1 LGLNLIT
8 GPANAGKVALLLRR
22 YLDVLPQ
29 EPYLIVPNRS
39 DVEERERELLALQ
52 PALLAGWIGTFDD
65 LFKRIARGVQDTRRV
80 ASDAQR
86 ALIVRRALAGRS
98 LNGLGRSARFGGFAD
113 ALLSTLGELESGLLD
128 PGDLDGE
135 LASLYAGYRAELDRL
150 ELWDADLLRRHAA
163 ERVAN
168 ELDAWHGEP
177 VFAYGFEDLTGAEW
191 ALLQALAGRSEVTVS
206 IPYEAGRTVFT
217 SLTRTI
223 EDLASLADGR
233 IEELPPAFDH
243 VAEPAL
249 AHLERALFGT
259 VNGPLRG
266 EAAAPPPIDGAL
278 RFFESAG
285 KRGALELVGEELL
298 ALLRSGVAPEEIG
311 VVCPSL
317 ERWQA
322 PLETAFG
329 TLGVPYALE
338 TYARLDKIPY
348 GQALLSLLRFAW
360 LGGDRADLY
369 SFLRSPY
376 SGLTR
381 QNVDFLEG
389 RLRGRAVESSD
400 RVEEETIRLRD
411 GQPLPVLEAL
421 RSAATPLEA
430 VAGLATSML
439 RAAYGLEKPPAGEV
453 SRQDIRAH
461 DAVMRLLGELRGWT
475 ELDGTL
481 APEEIVAAIERG
493 EVRRSSTREAGRVAV
508 VDLLRART
516 RRFDFVFLLG
526 LEEGSLPRRGHESPF
541 LADDARRD
549 LDGRSGARL
558 ARPDQVAR
566 DRYLFY
572 TACTRATRRVYL
584 VREAAT
590 DEGSPREASPFWDEV
605 QSLFP
610 NDDVARW
617 TRRRPLSNLAWTLEE
632 APTERER
639 LRAVALRAAD
649 DAPTA
654 EAIAAANG
662 WDRRL
667 ARALRAF
674 ERRTR
679 IRHPQVLEQLR
690 ARTTFGVTELERF
703 ADCSSI
709 WFVERLIDPKS
720 IDAKVDARLRGSI
733 AHQVLFRFFSGLP
746 KELGADRV
754 EAERIEEALVFLRRC
769 LDDAVQGVRIELTDL
784 QERELRHGLW
794 RDLEAFVR
802 EEGEAELQFLPR
814 RFEVLFGSERSA
826 PELQRG
832 LTLDPGLR
840 LSGKIDRIDVDPF
853 SARGIVQDYKAG
865 KHAHSAQQ
873 IETEKR
879 LQIPLYMLVLRD
891 LIGIEPLGGLYRPLS
906 GERKARGLLREEAR
920 EDGLPGFAKNDYLG
934 EEQFWQRVEGAREL
948 AVAIVNRIHDGDVT
962 HDPKGGDCPTWCEL
976 APMCR
981 VKRA

>member
-22 YLDVLPQ
+22 YLEVLPE

-39 DVEERERELLALQ
+39 DVEERERELLELQ

-65 LFKRIARGVQDTRRV
+65 LFARIARGGRDSRRV
-80 ASDAQR
+80 ASETQR

-113 ALLSTLGELESGLLD
+113 ALLSTIGELESGLLD
-128 PGDLDGE
+128 PNDLDGE
-135 LASLYAGYRAELDRL
+135 LASLYAAYRAELDRL
-150 ELWDADLLRRHAA
+150 VLWDADLLRRHAA

-168 ELDAWHGEP
+168 ELEAWNGEP

-191 ALLQALAGRSEVTVS
+191 SLLQALAGRSEVTVS
-206 IPYEAGRTVFT
+206 IPYEPGRTVFT
-217 SLTRTI
+217 SLSRTI
-223 EDLASLADGR
+223 EDLAALAAGR
-233 IEELPPAFDH
+233 IEELPPAFDR

-249 AHLERALFGT
+249 AHLERTLFNDDP
-259 VNGPLRG
+259 V
-266 EAAAPPPIDGAL
+266 ASPPIDGAL
-278 RFFESAG
+278 RFFEGAG

-298 ALLRSGVAPEEIG
+298 ALLRAGVAPEEIG

-338 TYARLDKIPY
+338 TYARIDKTAY

-360 LGGDRADLY
+360 LGGTRSDLY

-389 RLRGRAVESSD
+389 RLRGRAVESPE

-421 RSAATPLEA
+421 RSAPTRLEA
-430 VAGLATSML
+430 VAGLAASMV
-439 RAAYGLEKPPAGEV
+439 RAAYGVEKPPAGEL

-461 DAVMRLLGELRGWT
+461 DAVMRLLGELRGWG

-481 APEEIVAAIERG
+481 AAEEIVAAIERT
-493 EVRRSSTREAGRVAV
+493 EVRRSSTREAGRVTV

-516 RRFDFVFLLG
+516 RRFEFVFVLG

-541 LADDARRD
+541 LGDDARRD

-558 ARPDQVAR
+558 TRPDQVVR

-610 NDDVARW
+610 KDDILRW
-617 TRRRPLSNLAWTLEE
+617 TRRRPVSSLAWTLED

-639 LRAVALRAAD
+639 LRAVALRAAAD
-649 DAPTA
+649 VPAA

-662 WDRRL
+662 WDRKL
-667 ARALRAF
+667 TRALRAF
-674 ERRTR
+674 ERPTR
-679 IRHPQVLEQLR
+679 ITHPLVLADLR

-709 WFVERLIDPKS
+709 WFLERLIGPKS
-720 IDAKVDARLRGSI
+720 IDARVDARLRGSV
-733 AHQVLFRFFSGLP
+733 AHQILFRFFSGLP

-754 EAERIEEALVFLRRC
+754 KPDRIEDALVFLRRC
-769 LDDAVQGVRIELTDL
+769 LDQALEGVRMELTDL

-802 EEGEAELQFLPR
+802 EEAASELQLEPR

-832 LTLDPGLR
+832 LELGEGLS

-891 LIGIEPLGGLYRPLS
+891 LIGIEPVGGLYQPLS
-906 GERKARGLLREEAR
+906 GERKPRGLLRADAR
-920 EDGLPGFAKNDYLG
+920 DDGLPGFAKNDYLD
-934 EEQFWQRVEGAREL
+934 EEEFWQRVDGAREL
-948 AVAIVNRIHDGDVT
+948 AVAIVERIREGDVT

>member
-22 YLDVLPQ
+22 YLEVLPE

-52 PALLAGWIGTFDD
+52 PALLGGWIGTFDD
-65 LFKRIARGVQDTRRV
+65 LFRQIARSRELRRV
-80 ASDAQR
+80 AGDAQR

-113 ALLSTLGELESGLLD
+113 ALLSTIGELESGLLD
-128 PGDLDGE
+128 PNDLDGE
-135 LASLYAGYRAELDRL
+135 LASLYAAYRGELDRL
-150 ELWDADLLRRHAA
+150 DLWDDDLLRRHAA

-168 ELDAWHGEP
+168 ELDAWTGEP

-206 IPYEAGRTVFT
+206 IPYEPGRTVFA
-217 SLTRTI
+217 SLSRTI
-223 EDLASLADGR
+223 EDLAALADGR
-233 IEELPPAFDH
+233 IEELPAASDRI
-243 VAEPAL
+243 AEPAL
-249 AHLERALFGT
+249 AHLERTLFG
-259 VNGPLRG
+259 
-266 EAAAPPPIDGAL
+266 EATSAATASPIDGAL

-298 ALLRSGVAPEEIG
+298 TLLRSGVAPEDIG
-311 VVCPSL
+311 IVFPSL

-338 TYARLDKIPY
+338 TYTRLDKTPY
-348 GQALLSLLRFAW
+348 GQALMSLLRFAW
-360 LGGDRADLY
+360 LGGDRGDLY

-376 SGLTR
+376 SGFTR

-389 RLRGRAVESSD
+389 RLRGRAVESPE

-411 GQPLPVLEAL
+411 GQPLAALEAL
-421 RSAATPLEA
+421 RSAPTLLDG

-439 RAAYGLEKPPAGEV
+439 RAAYGLEKPPAGEL

-461 DAVMRLLGELRGWT
+461 DAVMRLLAELRGWA

-481 APEEIVAAIERG
+481 APEEIVAAIERA

-516 RRFDFVFLLG
+516 RRFEYVFVLG

-541 LADDARRD
+541 LGDDARRD
-549 LDGRSGARL
+549 LDGRSRARL
-558 ARPDQVAR
+558 TRPDQIAR

-590 DEGSPREASPFWDEV
+590 DEGGPREASPFWDEV

-610 NDDVARW
+610 KDDVARW
-617 TRRRPLSNLAWTLEE
+617 TRRRPLSSLAWPLED

-649 DAPTA
+649 DTPTA

-667 ARALRAF
+667 TRARRAF
-674 ERRTR
+674 ERPTR
-679 IRHPQVLEQLR
+679 ITHPQVLAELR
-690 ARTTFGVTELERF
+690 AKGTFGVTELERF

-709 WFVERLIDPKS
+709 WFLERVIDPKS
-720 IDAKVDARLRGSI
+720 IDAEVDARLRGSI

-746 KELGADRV
+746 KELGTDRV
-754 EAERIEEALVFLRRC
+754 EEDRIDAALAFLRRC
-769 LDDAVQGVRIELTDL
+769 LDDAVEGVRMELTDL
-784 QERELRHGLW
+784 QQRELRHGLW

-802 EEGEAELQFLPR
+802 EEGASELQLVPR

-832 LTLDPGLR
+832 LELAAGLR

-853 SARGIVQDYKAG
+853 SASGIVQDYKAG

-906 GERKARGLLREEAR
+906 GERKARGLLRAEAC
-920 EDGLPGFAKNDYLG
+920 EDGLAGFAKNDYLD
-934 EEQFWQRVEGAREL
+934 EEDFWRRVDGAREL
-948 AVAIVNRIHDGDVT
+948 AVGIVERIREGDVK